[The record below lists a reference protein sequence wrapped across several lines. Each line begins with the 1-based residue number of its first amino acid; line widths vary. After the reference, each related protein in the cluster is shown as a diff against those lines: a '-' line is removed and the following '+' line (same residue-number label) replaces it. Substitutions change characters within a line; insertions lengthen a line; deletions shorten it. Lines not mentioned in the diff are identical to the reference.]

1 MTNKSNINLKLSWD
15 KDVIPAKTETERSLL
30 IELKANESSI
40 NKKKERQAVNLALV
54 IDRSGSMQGSP
65 IEAAKSAAIQIAE
78 KLNSQDRLSLVT
90 FDSEVDMLFSNVQM
104 NEEGS
109 SYAKGLI
116 SEIYAGGTTNLSGGW
131 FEGARCVTKA
141 IDEGAFKNGFVMVLS
156 DGMAN
161 DGIQDPNELNNHASE
176 LASRGVQS
184 SSIGIGAHYS
194 PLQLDALAEGGRG
207 RLHHTETADDII
219 DVVLGELGEIGNT
232 VAKNIKLNIH
242 HPDSVQLKCL
252 SKMKFIKS
260 GNYFQ
265 IKVGNLQLEQTKS
278 IALISSINKYLE
290 GSKVTFESHI
300 TWEDIETGE
309 VHESPVTN
317 STLKVVS
324 KIESEKTSIDNEV
337 VKKVADIWEASIAYE
352 SIIFNEQ
359 NQFERASSLY
369 DDNSIAFGYMVD
381 SLVDSDARINRFN
394 SAQKKV
400 SKIWQGRSKRGAYSS
415 MKKCVMSEP
424 DLRQR
429 DPGSWHDDI

>member
-1 MTNKSNINLKLSWD
+1 MTKQNNININMSWD
-15 KDVIPAKTETERSLL
+15 KEVIAADKKCERSLL
-30 IELKANESSI
+30 IDLLGEGSLKTT
-40 NKKKERQAVNLALV
+40 KKERPPVNLALV

-78 KLNSQDRLSLVT
+78 KLNSQDRLSIVT
-90 FDSEVDMLFSNVQM
+90 FDSEIDALFSNIQM
-104 NEEGS
+104 NEQGS
-109 SYAKGLI
+109 SYAKALI
-116 SEIYAGGTTNLSGGW
+116 SEVYARGTTNLSGGW
-131 FEGARCVTKA
+131 FEGAKCVTKA
-141 IDEGAFKNGFVMVLS
+141 IDEGTFKNGFVMVLS

-161 DGIQDPNELNNHASE
+161 QGIENPSELHMHASE
-176 LASRGVQS
+176 LASRGIQT

-207 RLHHTETADDII
+207 RLHHTETDDDII

-242 HPDSVQLKCL
+242 HPESVELKCL
-252 SKMKFIKS
+252 SKMKFIRS
-260 GNYFQ
+260 DNYFQ
-265 IKVGNLQLEQTKS
+265 INVGNLQIDQTKS
-278 IALISSINKYLE
+278 IALLSLINKYSE
-290 GSKVTFESHI
+290 GSEVTFESHI

-309 VHESPVTN
+309 VHESAVIT

-324 KIESEKTSIDNEV
+324 VDESEKVSINNEV

-369 DDNSIAFGYMVD
+369 DDNSIAFGCMVD
-381 SLVDSDARINRFN
+381 SLVDSDARINRFH

-400 SKIWQGRSKRGAYSS
+400 SKIWQGNSKRSTYSS
-415 MKKCVMSEP
+415 LKKSVMSES

-429 DPGSWHDDI
+429 QTGEWHDSL

>member
-1 MTNKSNINLKLSWD
+1 MTKKNNINLKLSWD
-15 KDVIPAKTETERSLL
+15 KDVIPAKIKTERSLL
-30 IELKANESSI
+30 IELQANNSSKI
-40 NKKKERQAVNLALV
+40 EKKERQAVNLALV

-78 KLNSQDRLSLVT
+78 KLNSQDRLSIVT
-90 FDSEVDMLFSNVQM
+90 FDSEIDTLFSNVQM
-104 NEEGS
+104 NEQGS
-109 SYAKGLI
+109 SYAKALI
-116 SEIYAGGTTNLSGGW
+116 REVYARGSTNLSGGW
-131 FEGARCVTKA
+131 FEGAKCVTKA
-141 IDEGAFKNGFVMVLS
+141 IDEGTFKNGFVMVLS

-161 DGIQDPNELNNHASE
+161 QGIENPNELHMHASE
-176 LASRGVQS
+176 LASRGIQT

-207 RLHHTETADDII
+207 RLHHTETDDDII

-242 HPDSVQLKCL
+242 HPESVELKCL
-252 SKMKFIKS
+252 SKMKFIRS

-265 IKVGNLQLEQTKS
+265 INVGNLQLGQIKS
-278 IALISSINKYLE
+278 IALLSSINKYTE
-290 GSKVTFESHI
+290 GSEVTFESHI

-309 VHESPVTN
+309 VHESAVTT

-324 KIESEKTSIDNEV
+324 VDESERVSIDNEV

-381 SLVDSDARINRFN
+381 SLEDSNARINRFN

-400 SKIWQGRSKRGAYSS
+400 SKIWQGRSKRDAYSS
-415 MKKCVMSEP
+415 IKKCVMSEP
-424 DLRQR
+424 DLRQGDSGR
-429 DPGSWHDDI
+429 WHDEL